1 MYRAINESEDMYRE
15 VNVENSHTQLEL
27 KNLWKYTKY
36 GIRVLGFTKI
46 GKGVISQEKVVQT
59 DEDGKVVLQ
68 KVKQPAQLFKGSIVL
83 PLEFSS
89 RLWFI

>member
-1 MYRAINESEDMYRE
+1 MNESEDMYRE
-15 VNVENSHTQLEL
+15 VNVQNSRTQLEL

-46 GKGVISQEKVVQT
+46 GKGVISPEEVVQT

-68 KVKQPAQLFKGSIVL
+68 KVKPAQLFKGSIVL
-83 PLEFSS
+83 PVEFSS
-89 RLWFI
+89 RL

>member
-1 MYRAINESEDMYRE
+1 MNESEDMYRE

-27 KNLWKYTKY
+27 KNLWKYTEY

-46 GKGVISQEKVVQT
+46 GKGVISQEFVVQT

-68 KVKQPAQLFKGSIVL
+68 KVNN
-83 PLEFSS
+83 
-89 RLWFI
+89 RLSYSKVR

>member
-1 MYRAINESEDMYRE
+1 MNESEDMYSE

-27 KNLWKYTKY
+27 KNLWKYTEY

-46 GKGVISQEKVVQT
+46 GKGVISQEFVVQT

-68 KVKQPAQLFKGSIVL
+68 KVNN
-83 PLEFSS
+83 
-89 RLWFI
+89 RLSYSKVR